1 MSVASPPRTLTAPKL
16 QLAPTPMTASP
27 EDGIAAYVR
36 ASLDAQVRVL
46 LRHQGEVDDDDN
58 PEAVHQ
64 MRVAGRRIRVALRI
78 AGPVLGAEGER
89 VRAEVAW
96 LGGLLGPVRDLDVLC
111 DRLINEA
118 ADLPSADRPGFVQVV
133 SALRAARAA
142 HRAEVVTA
150 LSGRRYRALLRAL
163 AALTQP
169 ALEPEEIDI
178 VNAAELVRR
187 PVRKIRR
194 EVKLLGR
201 NPPDNDLHE
210 LRIRGKRIRYA
221 AEFGAALAGRRAAPK
236 HRTLAKAAKQFQD
249 VLGAHQDTVAAEHR
263 LRELADQE
271 PLATDALLVLGRLI
285 ERETRE
291 RDRHRAAWWTA
302 WQTLNHATRP
312 FR

>member
-1 MSVASPPRTLTAPKL
+1 MS
-16 QLAPTPMTASP
+16 ASP

-36 ASLDAQVRVL
+36 ATLDAQVRVL
-46 LRHQGEVDDDDN
+46 LRHQSEVDDDN
-58 PEAVHQ
+58 NLEAVHQ

-78 AGPVLGAEGER
+78 AGPVLGPEGER
-89 VRAEVAW
+89 VRTEVAW

-118 ADLPSADRPGFVQVV
+118 ADLPEADRPGFVQVV

-150 LSGRRYRALLRAL
+150 LTGRRYRTLLRTL
-163 AALTQP
+163 ANLTQP
-169 ALEPEEIDI
+169 GPDPDTIEIVDPA
-178 VNAAELVRR
+178 VLVRR
-187 PVRKIRR
+187 PVRKIRQ

-221 AEFGAALAGRRAAPK
+221 AEFGAELAGRRAAPK
-236 HRTLAKAAKQFQD
+236 HRALAKAAKQFQD

-271 PLATDALLVLGRLI
+271 PLTPDALLVLGRLI

-291 RDRHRAAWWTA
+291 RDHHRANWWTA
-302 WQTLNHATRP
+302 WRTLNQTTRP